1 MQLYSDS
8 LSLQAD
14 RVLRLPFQSRENDQT
29 TENLIVLKDVNKT
42 RDLISI
48 IIKEDEQRKQFVDKF
63 DEIKNKTEIGPTL
76 DGTKFITLKQ
86 FLEDKT
92 FKDLKEAYQS
102 DEKEKVNT
110 DQTDKVKSELSSE

>member
-1 MQLYSDS
+1 MQLYSDA

-14 RVLRLPFQSRENDQT
+14 RVLRLPFQSRENEQT

-92 FKDLKEAYQS
+92 FKELKEAYWS
-102 DEKEKVNT
+102 D
-110 DQTDKVKSELSSE
+110 DQTDKVKSELSSDKNKSE